1 MNYKLIIIA
10 VLMVIGGLVV
20 LYRHWDSPNGEDEKT
35 FFLTKKQIRN
45 HSLVGAYSSIII
57 GIFILLYIILS

>member
-20 LYRHWDSPNGEDEKT
+20 LYRHWDSPDGEDEKT
-35 FFLTKKQIRN
+35 FFLTKKTDQKSFPCRCI
-45 HSLVGAYSSIII
+45 
-57 GIFILLYIILS
+57 